1 MKFKKAQTVSLKAHP
16 EFNEKWLQGLI
27 AEDPT
32 ILGLGDLVLRDAER
46 VQPRAGR
53 LDLLLSDPE
62 SNTRYEVEVQ
72 LGATDE
78 AHIIRTIEYWD
89 LERGRFPQYDHVA
102 VIVAEDITSR
112 FLNVISLFNRTI
124 PLVAIQMN
132 ALQIGDTITLN
143 ATTVLDVTRLA
154 TDDEDEPGAATDR
167 TYWLKRSS
175 QGSMDIVDGLLGLV
189 REATGDDRLA
199 LKYNKYYI
207 GMARDGIANLFVLFR
222 PRKASKVFTELR
234 LPRSEEMTARLED
247 AGIDVSGYDTRWKAY
262 SVRLTPTDLIDNRA
276 LLIELFQRASG
287 LAPVT
292 PPEPLPVAVELPT
305 GWPASEPT

>member
-1 MKFKKAQTVSLKAHP
+1 MSMKFKKAQPVSLKVHP
-16 EFNEKWLQGLI
+16 EFNEKWLQALI

-46 VQPRAGR
+46 MQPRAGR
-53 LDLLLSDPE
+53 LDLLLSDRE

-89 LERGRFPQYDHVA
+89 LERARFPQYDHVA

-124 PLVAIQMN
+124 PLVAIQIS
-132 ALQIGDTITLN
+132 ALAIGDTITLN

-154 TDDEDEPGAATDR
+154 TEEEDLPGSATDR
-167 TYWLKRSS
+167 AYWKKQSS
-175 QGSMDIVDGLLGLV
+175 EQTLDMVDRLLGQV
-189 REATGDDRLA
+189 HEATGDQRLA

-207 GMARDGIANLFVLFR
+207 GLARDGIADNFATFR
-222 PRKASKVFTELR
+222 PLKAKAAVVTELR
-234 LPRSEEMTARLED
+234 LPRSEEMSTRLED
-247 AGIDVSGYDTRWKAY
+247 AGVDVVRYTPWNTY
-262 SVRLTPTDLIDNRA
+262 LLRLTPSDLTDNRDLIM
-276 LLIELFQRASG
+276 ELFQRASG
-287 LAPVT
+287 LAPVS
-292 PPEPLPVAVELPT
+292 PPEPLPVAAATEM
-305 GWPASEPT
+305 PAD